1 MEVSMLSYLTT
12 ADVRAQKVIVD
23 ALRTEFPD
31 MTLVGEED
39 EDDEG
44 ANSGP
49 LADYASWCPEPL
61 EVAAEVPA
69 EFSAAHLYEPCAGWA
84 SRVLAGLGRC

>member
-1 MEVSMLSYLTT
+1 MNVLLLSYLTT

-31 MTLVGEED
+31 LTLVGEED
-39 EDDEG
+39 EEEEG

-49 LADYASWCPEPL
+49 LADYASWCPEPP
-61 EVAAEVPA
+61 EVAPEV
-69 EFSAAHLYEPCAGWA
+69 
-84 SRVLAGLGRC
+84 